1 MKSLT
6 SKLFVAAAL
15 LIVSLLF
22 VPSLLTLRARGTASV
37 GGPNT
42 SAAIVATS
50 VPEAASLLVLGASLA
65 GLGAVIRRRLSA
77 KRDG

>member
-6 SKLFVAAAL
+6 SKLFVAGAL
-15 LIVSLLF
+15 LVVSLLF
-22 VPSLLTLRARGTASV
+22 VPSLLTLRARSTAAV
-37 GGPNT
+37 GRPDT

-50 VPEAASLLVLGASLA
+50 APEAASLLVLGASLA

-77 KRDG
+77 KRDS